1 MTGRQIAQKAPYSV
15 DVEARRTYYWCAC
28 GQSKKQPFCY
38 GSQRDRHHTGCVEG
52 GEDRPILFLRLQT
65 VEKRTAL
72 RWQPRQAVTHYVET
86 RPVRAA
92 LAERNP
98 AARIALSRMLD
109 THNTSGSRLV
119 SPPAVNARAAP
130 NDAIFGTI
138 LISVSG

>member
-1 MTGRQIAQKAPYSV
+1 MRLRTVQ
-15 DVEARRTYYWCAC
+15 EATFLRWLA
-28 GQSKKQPFCY
+28 
-38 GSQRDRHHTGCVEG
+38 QRDRHHTGCVEG

-72 RWQPRQAVTHYVET
+72 RWQPRQAVTYYVET

-119 SPPAVNARAAP
+119 NPPAVNARAAP